1 MDPEG
6 RGQSPGPRKEGA
18 APSAGQAGGRASLPE
33 KRMSH
38 FGDFCAEGRDPADA
52 DGLPRS
58 CGRSRLRIG
67 LSARPRRLAGP
78 SRLPQTQLVMV
89 FFFIMGRIILTNDLS
104 DNLNTVALALGG
116 RPRRRNQD
124 DDPQGDN
131 VPEAADTAEKLTS
144 KSTVCHMAQAYHL
157 SEREVSVMVLL
168 LKGRSMK
175 RTAEELYLSIGTV
188 NTYVKRIYAK
198 MGVHT
203 RQELIDRFEEFRRS
217 TSTHCD

>member
-1 MDPEG
+1 M
-6 RGQSPGPRKEGA
+6 
-18 APSAGQAGGRASLPE
+18 
-33 KRMSH
+33 
-38 FGDFCAEGRDPADA
+38 
-52 DGLPRS
+52 
-58 CGRSRLRIG
+58 
-67 LSARPRRLAGP
+67 
-78 SRLPQTQLVMV
+78 
-89 FFFIMGRIILTNDLS
+89 
-104 DNLNTVALALGG
+104 
-116 RPRRRNQD
+116 
-124 DDPQGDN
+124 
-131 VPEAADTAEKLTS
+131 PEAADTAEKLTS